1 MVLSPAVHTIGCC
14 MLSFLPYRSTALILP
29 RSELAN
35 LAEPLFFLSFL
46 SFKSILTVVGPVEL
60 WATRER
66 RPSAAANPQG
76 FLAPLSRI
84 AVLRTIADTLVSPW
98 AQRQGP
104 AARSGVPLHIG
115 TCMPRGG
122 PPITH
127 RTSGP
132 ELRPGDRSGLVRT
145 VHGSLPSEIRS
156 VPAGRAVRLTFHR
169 CKLRYN
175 KSKAPAEDTPC
186 PFPAHLSAAQR
197 SPAVSCPGI

>member
-35 LAEPLFFLSFL
+35 LAEPLFFL

-84 AVLRTIADTLVSPW
+84 AVLRTIADHAGL
-98 AQRQGP
+98 AMG
-104 AARSGVPLHIG
+104 AAPGF
-115 TCMPRGG
+115 GG
-122 PPITH
+122 PIRGAAAHWQAGQSRAGWAMRAIAQIKPTISRAIAVVTTTFGLPDAANRRYRAH
-127 RTSGP
+127 SRTWAFHAMSRMAADSGS
-132 ELRPGDRSGLVRT
+132 RRS
-145 VHGSLPSEIRS
+145 
-156 VPAGRAVRLTFHR
+156 
-169 CKLRYN
+169 
-175 KSKAPAEDTPC
+175 
-186 PFPAHLSAAQR
+186 
-197 SPAVSCPGI
+197 